1 MAGILAGIFPFG
13 VGAVY
18 TGQYAKGLA
27 HLVIFV
33 AFIWGLS
40 SNVNGGLDAALGIGL
55 GFFCIYQIIDA
66 IRSARAIQMGQPAPD
81 PFGLSQTFGTG
92 EKLDTSKVPLGAVIL
107 IGIGAIFLLQTLDV
121 PFFNVSR
128 IWPLFLIA
136 IGVWLFAKRQG
147 LGGVRNDGCV
157 RPLGQRG
164 LTGPVVLVTL
174 GVLFLIAGFDGPD
187 FGRTWPVLLLAIGLA
202 KLLEDKT
209 PRGGPPPQ
217 PGGVSP
223 APGTESAPTPS
234 EIPQPPSSSSEV
246 RNG

>member
-1 MAGILAGIFPFG
+1 
-13 VGAVY
+13 
-18 TGQYAKGLA
+18 
-27 HLVIFV
+27 VIFV

-40 SNVNGGLDAALGIGL
+40 ANVSPGLDAALGISL

-81 PFGLSQTFGTG
+81 PFGLGQTFGTG
-92 EKLDTSKVPLGAVIL
+92 EKVDTSKVPLGAVIL
-107 IGIGAIFLLQTLDV
+107 IGIGALFLLQTLEV

-136 IGVWLFAKRQG
+136 IGVWLFTKRQG
-147 LGGVRNDGCV
+147 VPGARYDRYV

-164 LTGPVVLVTL
+164 LAGPVVLVTL
-174 GVLFLIAGFDGPD
+174 GVLFLIGAFDGPD

-209 PRGGPPPQ
+209 PRGGPPPE
-217 PGGVSP
+217 PSGVPP
-223 APGTESAPTPS
+223 APGTGSAPTPG